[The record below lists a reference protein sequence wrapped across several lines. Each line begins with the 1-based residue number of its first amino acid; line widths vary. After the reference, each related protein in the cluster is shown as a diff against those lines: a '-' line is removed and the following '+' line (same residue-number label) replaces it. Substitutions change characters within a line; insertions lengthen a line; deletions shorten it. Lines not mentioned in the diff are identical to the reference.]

1 VVTTPDGRTSLPG
14 LWAVGE
20 VACTGLHGANRLAS
34 NSLLECLVIG
44 RACAEDIAARPR
56 TSPPAL
62 PAWDESRVT
71 NADEEVVIA
80 HNWDELRRFMWD
92 YVGIVR
98 TNKRLQRA
106 QHRVRLLLDEI
117 DEFYSNYK
125 VSRDLIELRNL
136 AQVAELMIRSAMERK
151 ESRGLHY
158 TLDYPQMLPEAR
170 DTILV
175 PATYGG

>member
-1 VVTTPDGRTSLPG
+1 
-14 LWAVGE
+14 
-20 VACTGLHGANRLAS
+20 
-34 NSLLECLVIG
+34 
-44 RACAEDIAARPR
+44 
-56 TSPPAL
+56 
-62 PAWDESRVT
+62 
-71 NADEEVVIA
+71 
-80 HNWDELRRFMWD
+80 MWD

-106 QHRVRLLLDEI
+106 QHRVRLLLSEI

-136 AQVAELMIRSAMERK
+136 ALVAELMIRSAMQRH

-158 TLDYPQMLPEAR
+158 TLDYPEVLGEAR

-175 PATYGG
+175 PPIYGD

>member
-1 VVTTPDGRTSLPG
+1 
-14 LWAVGE
+14 
-20 VACTGLHGANRLAS
+20 
-34 NSLLECLVIG
+34 
-44 RACAEDIAARPR
+44 
-56 TSPPAL
+56 
-62 PAWDESRVT
+62 
-71 NADEEVVIA
+71 
-80 HNWDELRRFMWD
+80 MWD

-158 TLDYPQMLPEAR
+158 TLDYPNMLPVAL

-175 PATYGG
+175 PPTYVD